1 MKIFRIITFKI
12 ILMLHSL
19 YIFHFLFICFP
30 VLSIFFKLYF
40 YFWYLAYFFFIQ
52 RLDNL
57 YNIINTEWDILKD
70 LFYLHLIVNS
80 NVGKKNFIFE
90 EWKKKIWI
98 QIFRYK
104 FGCSSIQVFWI
115 FKYSDLIWTN
125 TQIFEYSDS
134 NLNY

>member
-70 LFYLHLIVNS
+70 LFSLRLIVNS

-90 EWKKKIWI
+90 E
-98 QIFRYK
+98 
-104 FGCSSIQVFWI
+104 
-115 FKYSDLIWTN
+115 
-125 TQIFEYSDS
+125 
-134 NLNY
+134 